1 MPGLRVPVLRGP
13 VLPVL
18 LLWGSVGLGC
28 AAGAFGR
35 DPFPVSL
42 PDAAALAAGAR
53 ARADFEAAHPPY
65 PDPALAAGV
74 EEIGRRAVR
83 EIRSRTGSG
92 NGGRR
97 ARESGGSGGEGSAAG
112 GAGEAEWTFSVTDR
126 SSPEAFVFADRAV
139 FVSRGALA
147 ALGGEEALESLFRAA
162 VLRYFGGGFRSSG
175 GDLLEQP
182 VPLEVRSVVEPLS
195 SGPGSGEALTNE
207 RATGEGSS
215 AGAAAAGNGAAA
227 PGAGGEEPGAE
238 GAAAERWVSL
248 LDGLALGEPP
258 GRGGARGRDLFLPAA
273 GLRLRAPAGFLFVP
287 GVDGRQVAERD
298 SRAALRIVEHPASER
313 APGNP
318 SKGTRE
324 GDAAGAGSRFEAERR
339 LLQSFDARLREGAD
353 AERIEFTERVR
364 VRGFLGV
371 LARLRA
377 GPAAP
382 SAGEPAAG
390 AEDGEEDGERA
401 GEDGTTR
408 GFPVDGASAAG
419 FRDER
424 NTPGGGIVP
433 PGYRALLRTAPGV
446 VEIRFDCDE
455 PTGEPAGDRAGE
467 HPPAACENSFM
478 EMLRSVARLPVAG
491 APGWLR
497 LRAVSVERRQSAEE
511 ALRAFVA
518 AGKSDVP
525 LSVLRE
531 LNRGSRG
538 RSLSRGD
545 RLLVAVRDPAG
556 GSGARPQR

>member
-1 MPGLRVPVLRGP
+1 MPGLRVPAPRGAL
-13 VLPVL
+13 LPGL
-18 LLWGSVGLGC
+18 LLWGSVGFGC

-53 ARADFEAAHPPY
+53 ARADFEAANPLY

-92 NGGRR
+92 KGGGR
-97 ARESGGSGGEGSAAG
+97 APESGGSGGSGSAAG
-112 GAGEAEWTFSVTDR
+112 GAGESEWTFSVTDR

-175 GDLLEQP
+175 GDLVEQP
-182 VPLEVRSVVEPLS
+182 VRLAVRSSVEPPS
-195 SGPGSGEALTNE
+195 SGPGAGDALTNG

-227 PGAGGEEPGAE
+227 PVTGEERGAE
-238 GAAAERWVSL
+238 RAAVERWVSL

-273 GLRLRAPAGFLFVP
+273 GMRLRAPAGFLFVP
-287 GVDGRQVAERD
+287 GADGRQAAERD
-298 SRAALRIVEHPASER
+298 SGAGLLVVEHPASG
-313 APGNP
+313 PGNP
-318 SKGTRE
+318 SGGTGE
-324 GDAAGAGSRFEAERR
+324 GSGPAAESRLEAERR
-339 LLQSFDARLREGAD
+339 LLGSFDARLRQGPD

-364 VRGFLGV
+364 VRGFVGV

-382 SAGEPAAG
+382 SAGGPAAG
-390 AEDGEEDGERA
+390 ADDGEEDGER
-401 GEDGTTR
+401 DGDDGSTR
-408 GFPVDGASAAG
+408 GSPVGGSSSAG
-419 FRDER
+419 FPGER
-424 NTPGGGIVP
+424 NTPDGGVAP
-433 PGYRALLRTAPGV
+433 PGYRALLRTAPGA
-446 VEIRFDCDE
+446 VEIRFDCDDRA
-455 PTGEPAGDRAGE
+455 GEPADDRAGE
-467 HPPAACENSFM
+467 HPSAACENSFM
-478 EMLRSVARLPVAG
+478 EMLRSVARLSAAG

-538 RSLSRGD
+538 RSLSPGD

-556 GSGARPQR
+556 GSGARPRR

>member
-1 MPGLRVPVLRGP
+1 MPVPRGAL
-13 VLPVL
+13 LPGL

-53 ARADFEAAHPPY
+53 ARADFEAANPLY

-83 EIRSRTGSG
+83 EIRSQVGSG
-92 NGGRR
+92 KGGGR
-97 ARESGGSGGEGSAAG
+97 APEPGGSGGSGSAAG

-175 GDLLEQP
+175 GDLVEQP
-182 VPLEVRSVVEPLS
+182 VRLAVRSAVEPPS

-215 AGAAAAGNGAAA
+215 AGAAAAGNGVAA
-227 PGAGGEEPGAE
+227 PVTGEERGAE
-238 GAAAERWVSL
+238 RAAAERWVSL

-273 GLRLRAPAGFLFVP
+273 GMRLRAPAGFLFVP

-298 SRAALRIVEHPASER
+298 SGAGLLVVEHPASGGG
-313 APGNP
+313 PGNP
-318 SKGTRE
+318 SGGTGE
-324 GDAAGAGSRFEAERR
+324 GSGPAADSRLEAERQR
-339 LLQSFDARLREGAD
+339 QRSFDARLRQGPD
-353 AERIEFTERVR
+353 AERIEFTEQVR

-371 LARLRA
+371 LARLRS

-408 GFPVDGASAAG
+408 GSPVDGASAAS
-419 FRDER
+419 FPDAR
-424 NTPGGGIVP
+424 NTPDGEVAP
-433 PGYRALLRTAPGV
+433 PGYRALLRTAPAV
-446 VEIRFDCDE
+446 VEIRFDCDD
-455 PTGEPAGDRAGE
+455 PAGEPAGDRAGE
-467 HPPAACENSFM
+467 HPSAACENSFM
-478 EMLRSVARLPVAG
+478 EMLRSVARLPAAG

-518 AGKSDVP
+518 AGESDVP

-538 RSLSRGD
+538 RSLSPGD